1 MDHISVLRKGI
12 IFKYLKSVFCHE
24 KGSFSRNQIREK
36 RGLFESRTMMGTP
49 PGTTYLY
56 ECWGRVL
63 NLLLSVYQA
72 TFPVQLI
79 MCQ

>member
-1 MDHISVLRKGI
+1 MKRGHFQEI
-12 IFKYLKSVFCHE
+12 KSA
-24 KGSFSRNQIREK
+24 KK

-49 PGTTYLY
+49 PVTTYLY